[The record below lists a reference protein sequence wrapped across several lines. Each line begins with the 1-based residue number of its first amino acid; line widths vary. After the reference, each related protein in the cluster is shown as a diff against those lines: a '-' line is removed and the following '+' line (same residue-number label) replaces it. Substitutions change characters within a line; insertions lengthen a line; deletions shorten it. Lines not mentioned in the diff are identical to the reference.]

1 MLETTPEEEEED
13 GVEENR
19 RFTVDGEEEEIEAL
33 AVVVSFGNN
42 LINLVTII
50 FWLSLDFCSG
60 HFILTG
66 FPGLQHPL
74 KFQGFIIHR
83 GNEMDLPILT
93 MPFVPSKYTLHFW
106 FSFY

>member
-1 MLETTPEEEEED
+1 MLETTPQEEED

-33 AVVVSFGNN
+33 AVVSFGSN

-66 FPGLQHPL
+66 FPGLRLPL
-74 KFQGFIIHR
+74 KFQGFMIHS
-83 GNEMDLPILT
+83 GNEMDQ
-93 MPFVPSKYTLHFW
+93 F
-106 FSFY
+106 

>member
-1 MLETTPEEEEED
+1 MLETTPEEEED

-33 AVVVSFGNN
+33 AVVVSFGSN

-83 GNEMDLPILT
+83 GNEMD
-93 MPFVPSKYTLHFW
+93 MPFVASKYTLHFW